1 MNKKGF
7 TLIETLMVLA
17 ITTILFML
25 TAQAYNVRTE
35 DYELRYFVREFLS
48 EIEHAQNMAVVTGM
62 GVIVERTVIDGQI
75 CYEFNQEN
83 NSRSQNEKK
92 LVLPKGSSGTIFNAF
107 WIKSDSG
114 YIPPSTLNFWNKNIN
129 IRISFQFAL
138 GRFEV
143 EETKR

>member
-48 EIEHAQNMAVVTGM
+48 EIEHAQNMAVVTGI

>member
-35 DYELRYFVREFLS
+35 DYELRYFVREFLG
-48 EIEHAQNMAVVTGM
+48 EIEHAQNMAVVTGI